1 MILLFAGQSLAGGI
15 VCGVDAISNGFSRS
29 DEAAYP
35 MQSTGGCDE
44 MACCAQGQAPTGSV
58 VAMVCCEVVCGEPTG
73 GAQFN
78 FTPPAPLPAPPVVT
92 VRFVSLDALGE
103 VEASNAALS
112 ARSAESSLLRHHPP
126 DLFLSHSA
134 FLI

>member
-29 DEAAYP
+29 DESAYL

-78 FTPPAPLPAPPVVT
+78 FAPPALAPVPPVVT

-103 VEASNAALS
+103 AEASNAVLS
-112 ARSAESSLLRHHPP
+112 ARSAENRLFHRHPP
-126 DLFLSHSA
+126 DLFLSHST